1 MRRRYRNRGRGAAR
15 RRSLGLLGFRSRRR
29 LLHRSPWWL
38 RLGIL
43 RRLRLRRGRNRF
55 DLYGDRYEQL
65 VRLIALVLSLFAMVV
80 VALVARPAH
89 SQTSGTTNLLSSPSG
104 WPTTG
109 SPSSTTALGLD
120 PTAVFL
126 NPAGLATQDERTLLV
141 QHGLLQFDAS
151 WDVAATSVPLPGI
164 GAFGLAAARLGAS
177 GLDAYDAQN
186 QPLGT
191 YGYTETALAA
201 GVARRVVGPVYA
213 GTTFKVLSQTLGDV
227 SAAAPALDL
236 GVVYRPPRLR
246 GAQIGATAENVIA
259 GSLDLGGAAPAI
271 DRSFRIG
278 IASPDRK
285 LGRGG
290 SLRGALD
297 LARHGGDGTKIRAS
311 FEYTRL
317 GLGSLRAGLDAG
329 HPVFGVGIQY
339 RRYGVDLSMIQ
350 GEFETTKQLGIRVA
364 WGEPVSQYEARRR
377 LEYAK
382 AAEESL
388 RVRYAARRAQ
398 DRARAEEAE
407 RAGDFETS
415 LVLWEV
421 LRRDL
426 PNDQSIGARADQARA
441 RIAERAQ
448 SDVAAESG
456 RRLTATLADL
466 AAQALNRG
474 DVEEAAGLTRA
485 LSGNGPRPTGA
496 AGESLL
502 VLETKIAAERDRA
515 ADRAAARAESLQA
528 EGHLLLAA
536 GEAALALRLRPGDA
550 RAQALWN
557 ALEGT
562 LTKSASEASQ
572 LARRLQALDAVHEA
586 SLAFNEGRYEDAS
599 KAVKR
604 ALQADPS
611 SAEAKDWSGR
621 IARRLS
627 TPKPEL
633 DARVK
638 VLYIKGMEAFTA
650 GEYKEALRNWEQIL
664 VLDPLNESARR
675 NVLEARERMKSE
687 ARR

>member
-1 MRRRYRNRGRGAAR
+1 MSRRHRQ
-15 RRSLGLLGFRSRRR
+15 RSHGLLASRSRRK
-29 LLHRSPWWL
+29 LLHRTPWWL
-38 RLGIL
+38 RLRFL
-43 RRLRLRRGRNRF
+43 RRLRIRRARRQFELHGGKN
-55 DLYGDRYEQL
+55 DHL
-65 VRLIALVLSLFAMVV
+65 VRLIALVLSLIAMVV

-89 SQTSGTTNLLSSPSG
+89 SQTAGTTNLLSSPAG

-109 SPSSTTALGLD
+109 AVSATTALGLD

-126 NPAGLATQDERTLLV
+126 NPAGLAMQDERTLLV

-151 WDVAATSVPLPGI
+151 WDVAAASVPLPGI
-164 GAFGLAAARLGAS
+164 GAFGLAAARLGTS

-186 QPLGT
+186 QSLGT

-201 GVARRVVGPVYA
+201 GVARRVVGSLYA
-213 GTTFKVLSQTLGDV
+213 GTTFKVLSQSLGDV

-236 GVVYRPPRLR
+236 GVVYKPARFR
-246 GAQIGATAENVIA
+246 GAQVGATVENLIA
-259 GSLDLGGAAPAI
+259 GSLDLGGSAPAI

-278 IASPDRK
+278 VASPERRM
-285 LGRGG
+285 GRGG

-297 LARHGGDGTKIRAS
+297 LARHGGDGTKIRARL
-311 FEYTRL
+311 EYARL
-317 GLGSLRAGLDAG
+317 GLGSLRAGFDAG
-329 HPVFGVGIQY
+329 HPVFGLGIQY
-339 RRYGVDLSMIQ
+339 RRYAVDLSMIQ
-350 GEFETTKQLGIRVA
+350 GEFETTKQLGVRVA

-377 LEYAK
+377 VEYAK
-382 AAEESL
+382 AAEDSL
-388 RVRYAARRAQ
+388 RVRNAARIAR
-398 DRARAEEAE
+398 DRGRAEEAE
-407 RAGDFETS
+407 RAGDFETA

-426 PNDQSIGARADQARA
+426 PGDASLGARADQARA
-441 RIAERAQ
+441 RIAERAHE
-448 SDVAAESG
+448 DVAAESG
-456 RRLTATLADL
+456 RRLATTLADL
-466 AAQALNRG
+466 AREALLRG

-485 LSGNGPRPTGA
+485 LVGTGGHGSRPTGA

-502 VLETKIAAERDRA
+502 VLESRIASERDRA
-515 ADRAAARAESLQA
+515 ADRAVARADSLRT
-528 EGHLLLAA
+528 EGRLLAAA

-550 RAQALWN
+550 RATALWS

-562 LTKSASEASQ
+562 LTKSAAEASQ
-572 LARRLQALDAVHEA
+572 LSRRLQALAAVQEA
-586 SLAFNEGRYEDAS
+586 SVAFNEGRYEDAS
-599 KAVKR
+599 LAVKR
-604 ALQADPS
+604 ALQADPT

-633 DARVK
+633 DARIK
-638 VLYIKGMEAFTA
+638 ALYIKGMEAFTS

>member
-1 MRRRYRNRGRGAAR
+1 MSRRHPP
-15 RRSLGLLGFRSRRR
+15 RSHGLLAFRSRRK
-29 LLHRSPWWL
+29 LLHGTPWWL
-38 RLGIL
+38 RLRFF
-43 RRLRLRRGRNRF
+43 RRLRIRRARRQFELHGGKN
-55 DLYGDRYEQL
+55 DHI
-65 VRLIALVLSLFAMVV
+65 VRLIALVLSLVAMVV

-89 SQTSGTTNLLSSPSG
+89 SQTAGTTNLLSSPAG

-109 SPSSTTALGLD
+109 AVSATTALGLD
-120 PTAVFL
+120 PTAIFL
-126 NPAGLATQDERTLLV
+126 NPAGLAMQDERTLLV

-164 GAFGLAAARLGAS
+164 GAFGLAAARLGTS

-186 QPLGT
+186 RPLGT

-201 GVARRVVGPVYA
+201 GVARRVTGPVYA
-213 GTTFKVLSQTLGDV
+213 GATFKVLSQALGDV

-236 GVVYRPPRLR
+236 GVVVRPARFR
-246 GAQIGATAENVIA
+246 GAQFGAAVENVIA
-259 GSLDLGGAAPAI
+259 GSLDLGGSAPAI

-278 IASPDRK
+278 VASPERRM
-285 LGRGG
+285 GRGG

-297 LARHGGDGTKIRAS
+297 LARHGGDGTKIRARL
-311 FEYTRL
+311 EYARL
-317 GLGSLRAGLDAG
+317 GLGSLRAGFDAG
-329 HPVFGVGIQY
+329 HPVFGLGIQY
-339 RRYGVDLSMIQ
+339 RRYAVDLSMIQ
-350 GEFETTKQLGIRVA
+350 GEFETTKQLGVRVA

-377 LEYAK
+377 VEYAK

-388 RVRYAARRAQ
+388 RVRNATRIAR
-398 DRARAEEAE
+398 DRGRAEEAE
-407 RAGDFETS
+407 RAGDFETA

-426 PNDQSIGARADQARA
+426 PGDASLGARADQARA
-441 RIAERAQ
+441 RIAGRAQ
-448 SDVAAESG
+448 EDVAAESG
-456 RRLTATLADL
+456 RRLAVTLADL
-466 AAQALNRG
+466 AREALLRG

-485 LSGNGPRPTGA
+485 LSGHGTRPTGA

-502 VLETKIAAERDRA
+502 VLESRIASERDRA
-515 ADRAAARAESLQA
+515 ADRAAARADSLRA
-528 EGHLLLAA
+528 EGRLLAAA

-550 RAQALWN
+550 RASALWS

-562 LTKSASEASQ
+562 LTKSAAEASQ
-572 LARRLQALDAVHEA
+572 LSRRLQALAAVQEA
-586 SLAFNEGRYEDAS
+586 SAAFNEGRYEDAS
-599 KAVKR
+599 EAVKR
-604 ALQADPS
+604 ALQADPT
-611 SAEAKDWSGR
+611 SAEAKDWRGR

-627 TPKPEL
+627 TPKLEL
-633 DARVK
+633 DARIK
-638 VLYIKGMEAFTA
+638 SLYIKGMEAFSA